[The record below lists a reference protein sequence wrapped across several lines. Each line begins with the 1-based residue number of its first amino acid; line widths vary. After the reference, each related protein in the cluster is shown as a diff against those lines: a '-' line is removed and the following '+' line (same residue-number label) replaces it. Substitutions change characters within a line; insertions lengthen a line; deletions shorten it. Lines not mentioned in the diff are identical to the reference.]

1 MKKILILPLLISIC
15 FCLIGEP
22 SRYGKT
28 YDQSQLKYYYWDRS
42 YTSYYFYAEHRAD
55 SLYKAGFPENAFYYY
70 RSLAYFYPLSYK
82 GWWGIIRCFSGNFEN
97 LDFQD
102 SEILIEKLRNSNYKE
117 VGLNEGI
124 NVLELWE
131 KQLPSITKAREER
144 AAAEKRKRSDSL
156 YNMKFVRHD
165 GILEQY
171 NGSDSEVIIPLDVTV
186 IGPAAFRNTS
196 VSRIVFHENVME
208 IGKDA
213 FANCGSL
220 KSIVIPDTVKII
232 GEGAFRQC
240 MNLESAVIPGSIE
253 VLPNNLFQ
261 GCSRLSSV
269 QIEDGVGEIQKSF
282 VGCKKLSAI
291 TIPASVLKI
300 GDFAFS
306 ACTELKT
313 ISIMSDSVIIGRRA
327 LYGTHLENKD
337 ELVER
342 FGAECFY

>member
-1 MKKILILPLLISIC
+1 M
-15 FCLIGEP
+15 
-22 SRYGKT
+22 
-28 YDQSQLKYYYWDRS
+28 
-42 YTSYYFYAEHRAD
+42 
-55 SLYKAGFPENAFYYY
+55 
-70 RSLAYFYPLSYK
+70 
-82 GWWGIIRCFSGNFEN
+82 
-97 LDFQD
+97 
-102 SEILIEKLRNSNYKE
+102 
-117 VGLNEGI
+117 
-124 NVLELWE
+124 
-131 KQLPSITKAREER
+131 PSITKAREER
-144 AAAEKRKRSDSL
+144 AAAEKRKRSDNL

-269 QIEDGVGEIQKSF
+269 QCWGNPEKLCWLQKTQCNYHS
-282 VGCKKLSAI
+282 CKCLENRR
-291 TIPASVLKI
+291 LC
-300 GDFAFS
+300 FFS
-306 ACTELKT
+306 
-313 ISIMSDSVIIGRRA
+313 
-327 LYGTHLENKD
+327 LYG
-337 ELVER
+337 
-342 FGAECFY
+342 A

>member
-1 MKKILILPLLISIC
+1 
-15 FCLIGEP
+15 
-22 SRYGKT
+22 
-28 YDQSQLKYYYWDRS
+28 
-42 YTSYYFYAEHRAD
+42 
-55 SLYKAGFPENAFYYY
+55 
-70 RSLAYFYPLSYK
+70 
-82 GWWGIIRCFSGNFEN
+82 
-97 LDFQD
+97 
-102 SEILIEKLRNSNYKE
+102 
-117 VGLNEGI
+117 
-124 NVLELWE
+124 
-131 KQLPSITKAREER
+131 
-144 AAAEKRKRSDSL
+144 
-156 YNMKFVRHD
+156 
-165 GILEQY
+165 
-171 NGSDSEVIIPLDVTV
+171 
-186 IGPAAFRNTS
+186 
-196 VSRIVFHENVME
+196 
-208 IGKDA
+208 
-213 FANCGSL
+213 
-220 KSIVIPDTVKII
+220 
-232 GEGAFRQC
+232 